1 MMLRSKY
8 WVNFRRSSNGK
19 NFVIETSVLY
29 EKSRAKVFV
38 EFELSPRSIESWPRH
53 IQDIKTR
60 ARLAYA
66 LDDNVVIE

>member
-8 WVNFRRSSNGK
+8 WVDFRRSSNGK
-19 NFVIETSVLY
+19 NLIIETSVLY
-29 EKSRAKVFV
+29 EKSAAKAFV
-38 EFELSPRSIESWPRH
+38 EFELSPRSIDSWPKH
-53 IQDIKTR
+53 IRDIKTR